1 MKSRVVYSIDISTTN
16 HLVMVT
22 AKGIYKLNE
31 IKDLIHTVIKDPEYK
46 PEYNSIIDIRDVKYT
61 LTVSEIFSISDF
73 ILSFKHYFKGKTAI
87 IAKGE
92 ILINMFKLSTMFISK
107 HGLQTNIFLNY
118 EEAIKWL
125 EDPDSIKLH

>member
-1 MKSRVVYSIDISTTN
+1 MNNRVYNIEISAEN
-16 HLVMVT
+16 SLVTVI
-22 AKGIYKLNE
+22 AKGVYKLQE
-31 IKDLIHTVIKDPEYK
+31 IKDLIHKVIKDPEYK

-73 ILSFKHYFKGKTAI
+73 VVSFKHYFKGKTAI

-107 HGLQTNIFLNY
+107 FGLKTNIFVDFEQAN
-118 EEAIKWL
+118 IWL
-125 EDPDSIKLH
+125 KNPDSVKLH